1 MIKVGWMGV
10 VGGGREKEI
19 HFVGWPATGRHHTGE
34 KKLDCILFFVS
45 LSFAIFLSTEL

>member
-10 VGGGREKEI
+10 VGGGREKRRSI
-19 HFVGWPATGRHHTGE
+19 LLDGQQLAIITRGKKVG
-34 KKLDCILFFVS
+34 LYFMS

>member
-19 HFVGWPATGRHHTGE
+19 HFVGWPATGRHHTG
-34 KKLDCILFFVS
+34 KKSWIVFY
-45 LSFAIFLSTEL
+45 FLCL